1 MYDNT
6 EETKM
11 TPGQERGIQFILD
24 AWEDD
29 VVPAVI
35 VGIAG
40 GKTQM
45 VSELARRLKGYQ
57 GDIVYVGMTEDLA
70 SYQAP
75 DGVEYASVSKVAG
88 NAKYNRGYYR
98 DKLIILDEFY
108 QYDDRYD
115 LIPMLDNLYR
125 GGSLVVILSTRPK
138 RMVVPEYV
146 RLHTAATW
154 EWTRHKDLEAHM
166 RDYVKAA
173 KMGPRS
179 AEDFRRDFG
188 LIDSSV
194 PIYQL
199 LNGSYLGRRPR
210 PTYWQRVK
218 MKLARLVR

>member
-6 EETKM
+6 DEIKM

-24 AWEDD
+24 AWEDY
-29 VVPAVI
+29 VVPAII

-45 VSELARRLKGYQ
+45 ISELARRLKGWK
-57 GDIVYVGMTEDLA
+57 GDIVYVGITHEMA

-75 DGVEYASVSKVAG
+75 NGVEYASVEKVAG
-88 NAKYNRGYYR
+88 NAKYNVGYYAE
-98 DKLIILDEFY
+98 KLVILDEFY
-108 QYDDRYD
+108 QYDAKHEP
-115 LIPMLDNLYR
+115 LAMLDNLYL
-125 GGSLVVILSTRPK
+125 GGSQIVIVSTRPK
-138 RMVVPEYV
+138 VMVVPEYV
-146 RLHTAATW
+146 RLLTAAAW
-154 EWTRHKDLEAHM
+154 EWTRHKDLEAHIH
-166 RDYVKAA
+166 DYRESFKRGHRAA
-173 KMGPRS
+173 N
-179 AEDFRRDFG
+179 DFRRDYG